1 MRKLLLSN
9 DDGVHAPGLK
19 ALYEAL
25 AAHARVR
32 VVAPDRDKSGASNSL
47 TLTRPLALT
56 ALDNGFYSVDGTPAD
71 CVYLGVNGVWDERPD
86 LVISGINH
94 GSNLGDD
101 VLYSGTVAAAMEG
114 RNLGMPAIAVS
125 LAGSHHFATA
135 GRVAASLVG
144 AADSLSLPPRSLLNV
159 NVPDLPWEAIRGFRV
174 TRLGYRGPAQRPLP
188 VTDPRGRTRYWIAAV
203 GENADDGPDTD
214 FAAVEGG
221 YVSITPLQTDLTR
234 HGALHDVQGWLDA
247 LSRLA

>member
-1 MRKLLLSN
+1 MRRLLLSN
-9 DDGVHAPGLK
+9 DDGVHAPGLL

-25 AAHARVR
+25 MPHAKLR

-47 TLTRPLALT
+47 TLSRPLALS

-71 CVYLGVNGVWDERPD
+71 CVYLGVNGVWDEKPD

-94 GSNLGDD
+94 GGNLGDD

-114 RNLGMPAIAVS
+114 RNLGMAAIAMS
-125 LAGSHHFATA
+125 LVGSRYFDTA

-144 AADSLSLPPRSLLNV
+144 AAEQLSLPPRSLLNV
-159 NVPDLPWEAIRGFRV
+159 NVPDLPWEEIQGFRV
-174 TRLGYRGPAQRPLP
+174 TRTGYRGPAARPLE
-188 VTDPRGRTRYWIAAV
+188 VLDPRGRKRYWIAAV

-214 FAAVEGG
+214 FAAVEAGF
-221 YVSITPLQTDLTR
+221 VSITPLQTDLTR
-234 HGALHDVQGWLDA
+234 HATIDDVQGWLNA
-247 LSRLA
+247 LT

>member
-9 DDGVHAPGLK
+9 DDGVHAPGLR
-19 ALYEAL
+19 ALYEGL
-25 AAHARVR
+25 SAHARLR

-47 TLTRPLALT
+47 TLSRPLALT

-71 CVYLGVNGVWDERPD
+71 CVYLGVNGVWDEKPD

-94 GSNLGDD
+94 GGNLGDD

-114 RNLGMPAIAVS
+114 RNLGMPAIAMS
-125 LAGSHHFATA
+125 LVGSRYFETA

-159 NVPDLPWEAIRGFRV
+159 NVPDLPWEQVRGFRV
-174 TRLGYRGPAQRPLP
+174 TRMGYRGPSTEPLK
-188 VTDPRGRTRYWIAAV
+188 VQDPRGRDRYWIAAA

-214 FAAVEGG
+214 FAAIEAG

-234 HGALHDVQGWLDA
+234 HAALQDVQGWLDA
-247 LSRLA
+247 LSRIA

>member
-9 DDGVHAPGLK
+9 DDGVHAPGLA
-19 ALYEAL
+19 ALYQAL
-25 AAHARVR
+25 SVHARLR

-47 TLTRPLALT
+47 TLSRPLALT

-71 CVYLGVNGVWDERPD
+71 CVYLGVNGVWDEKPD

-94 GSNLGDD
+94 GGNLGDD

-125 LAGSHHFATA
+125 LVGTHHFETA

-159 NVPDLPWEAIRGFRV
+159 NVPDLPWESIRGFRV
-174 TRLGYRGPAQRPLP
+174 TRMGYRGPAQRPLE
-188 VTDPRGRTRYWIAAV
+188 VRDPRGRVRYWIAPV

-214 FAAVEGG
+214 FAAVEAG
-221 YVSITPLQTDLTR
+221 YVSITPLHTDLTR
-234 HGALHDVQGWLDA
+234 HTALNDVQGWLDA